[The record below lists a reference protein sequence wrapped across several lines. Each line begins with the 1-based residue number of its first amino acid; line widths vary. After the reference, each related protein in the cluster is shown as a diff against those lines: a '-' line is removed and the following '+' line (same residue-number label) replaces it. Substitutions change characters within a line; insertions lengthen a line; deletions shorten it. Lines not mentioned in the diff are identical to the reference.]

1 MKRNEII
8 NALKEAGKPISIKE
22 LSKKTEI
29 PISSLRVD
37 LYRLQEESEIESIE
51 KQGLDIDQR
60 HMMLFADTITRKGEL
75 HAMGRHGIS
84 GEKKSVLGRAAFET
98 QMKHLLKA
106 AQKGETDP
114 LKGVAETTI
123 VGQEMPLG
131 TGSVNLR
138 MTPKKPSD

>member
-51 KQGLDIDQR
+51 KQGKLKWKLKVSEPI
-60 HMMLFADTITRKGEL
+60 E
-75 HAMGRHGIS
+75 
-84 GEKKSVLGRAAFET
+84 EKYDKMSK
-98 QMKHLLKA
+98 KH
-106 AQKGETDP
+106 
-114 LKGVAETTI
+114 TT
-123 VGQEMPLG
+123 
-131 TGSVNLR
+131 
-138 MTPKKPSD
+138 